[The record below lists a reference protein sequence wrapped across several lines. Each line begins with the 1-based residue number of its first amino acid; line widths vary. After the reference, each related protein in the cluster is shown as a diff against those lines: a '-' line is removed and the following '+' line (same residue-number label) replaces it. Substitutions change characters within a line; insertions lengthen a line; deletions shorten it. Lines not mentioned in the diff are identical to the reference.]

1 MFLRLLVFESGP
13 ATNHPAVQSGTLV
26 VLVPLEPVQGL
37 QADLLQVGQ
46 QISVLDTAL
55 YQQY

>member
-1 MFLRLLVFESGP
+1 MFLRPLVFVSWP
-13 ATNHPAVQSGTLV
+13 ATNHPAVQSGALV

-46 QISVLDTAL
+46 QIFVLDTAL